1 MRRILS
7 FVQQQCGGQW
17 VGLSV
22 IHLGE
27 TTVLFMILT
36 QSSHPFFIFVVYRI
50 LVPSTTLLFL
60 YYIVDRDVPNLSLND
75 TLNPTHVLFLSLPFH
90 LIINYRGSRCT
101 QCSGVY

>member
-60 YYIVDRDVPNLSLND
+60 SLSIL
-75 TLNPTHVLFLSLPFH
+75 
-90 LIINYRGSRCT
+90 YRGSRCT
-101 QCSGVY
+101 QPKP